1 MDKQSY
7 HTLLS
12 FNADGYHRRD
22 LCPNCFAVIS
32 RDGIASYW
40 QGEYKAPPPPP
51 VEAIQKDTA
60 ESLLRKL
67 CESNDPSQGASRY
80 ILAVMLER
88 KKVLRHRD
96 TLKGDDD
103 RELLV
108 YEHAQT
114 GETITVPDPQ
124 LRLDQLQDVQQ
135 QVAGLL
141 GAVPSK
147 KYPVSQARFLTESGE
162 QDTVARVSQT
172 VAR

>member
-1 MDKQSY
+1 MTEWDIQTRGQTCTQCQQAFADKQAY

-12 FNADGYHRRD
+12 FGPTGYHRRD
-22 LCPNCFAVIS
+22 LCPACFSTAPREGVF
-32 RDGIASYW
+32 SYW

-51 VEAIQKDTA
+51 PEPIQKDTA

-67 CESNDPSQGASRY
+67 CESPDAAQDAARY

-96 TLKGDDD
+96 TVTNEAGKD
-103 RELLV
+103 LLV

-114 GETITVPDPQ
+114 GESFTVCDPH
-124 LRLDQLQDVQQ
+124 LRLDQLQSVQE

-141 GAVPSK
+141 GAPAKS
-147 KYPVSQARFLTESGE
+147 
-162 QDTVARVSQT
+162 
-172 VAR
+172 